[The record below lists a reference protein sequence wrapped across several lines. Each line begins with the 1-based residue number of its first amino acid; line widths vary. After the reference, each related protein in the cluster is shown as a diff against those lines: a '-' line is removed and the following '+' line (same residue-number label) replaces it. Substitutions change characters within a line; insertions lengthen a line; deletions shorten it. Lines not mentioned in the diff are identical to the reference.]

1 MTSQFAR
8 TPYAVSFARG
18 ESRFTLVTLHVVYGQ
33 APADRI
39 AELAGIAQWLD
50 RWSRNG
56 DAWGTNLIALGDF
69 NIDRQGDPL
78 YDAFTSTGL
87 RPPDPLNFVPRTVFD
102 DPDPAAVPDRRHFY
116 DQIAW
121 FTRSDG
127 TPQLDMGYRNA
138 GMYNFANNLI
148 PADTTTQ
155 LSWRISDHFPL
166 WCEFTT

>member
-1 MTSQFAR
+1 
-8 TPYAVSFARG
+8 
-18 ESRFTLVTLHVVYGQ
+18 
-33 APADRI
+33 
-39 AELAGIAQWLD
+39 
-50 RWSRNG
+50 
-56 DAWGTNLIALGDF
+56 
-69 NIDRQGDPL
+69 
-78 YDAFTSTGL
+78 
-87 RPPDPLNFVPRTVFD
+87 VPRTVFD